1 MRTPL
6 WIVFLVVFFPVCTTP
21 AAAEVRSYAEV
32 YGAYSLLN
40 GDLFHHGSG
49 WEFALTKNLML
60 DRGKPWLGI
69 QADFSAHHQSTGLA
83 QRNEHSFLFGPQ
95 FERTFDRFT
104 LTARALAGLSHTS
117 GLLGATNSPAFGIG
131 GGADWHLGPV
141 FAIRIPQIDYEP
153 LRLNDS
159 YQHNMRISAGVV
171 LSVPAFFDRAPPPPP
186 RNAPAAPKPSS
197 SFR

>member
-1 MRTPL
+1 M
-6 WIVFLVVFFPVCTTP
+6 WIVFLVVFFSVCTMP

-32 YGAYSLLN
+32 FGAYSLLN
-40 GDLFHHGSG
+40 GDLFQHGSG

-69 QADFSAHHQSTGLA
+69 QADFSAHHQSNGLV

-95 FERTFDRFT
+95 FEHTFDHLT
-104 LTARALAGLSHTS
+104 LTAHALAGLSHTS
-117 GLLGATNSPAFGIG
+117 GSLGTTNSPAFGIG
-131 GGADWHLGPV
+131 GGVDWRLGPV

-153 LRLNDS
+153 LRLNGS

-186 RNAPAAPKPSS
+186 RNVPPAAKTSS
-197 SFR
+197 SSR